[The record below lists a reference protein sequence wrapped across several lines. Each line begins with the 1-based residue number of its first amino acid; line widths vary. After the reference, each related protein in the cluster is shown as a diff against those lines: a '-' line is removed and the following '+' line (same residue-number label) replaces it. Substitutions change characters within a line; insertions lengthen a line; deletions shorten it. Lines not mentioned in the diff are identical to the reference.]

1 MKRLAILLTMILIL
15 SGCDGFGFNHK
26 DTVQSLPDFGQSLI
40 EENLWSRW
48 LPVRRGDP
56 TLYLFVLKID
66 RNIWK
71 VTLEDLEVN
80 GTVSWNEN
88 RIVFHDTT
96 GDIQKDCNRDG
107 TYVYEIKL
115 SDDGRTVLNLL
126 VEFDPCPRM
135 GYLSGWWFKVDSDD

>member
-1 MKRLAILLTMILIL
+1 MKRLVILLTMILML
-15 SGCDGFGFNHK
+15 SGCDGFGFNYK
-26 DTVQSLPDFGQSLI
+26 DTVQSFPDFGQSVI
-40 EENLWSRW
+40 EENLWSKW

-66 RNIWK
+66 RNIWT

-88 RIVFHDTT
+88 RIIFHDTT

-115 SDDGRTVLNLL
+115 SEEGETILNLL
-126 VEFDPCPRM
+126 VEFDPCPRT
-135 GYLSGWWFKVDSDD
+135 GYLSGWWFKVDSND